1 MQPSMKSV
9 ADRSNKRRTENRQ
22 MDLATGRSLVTLVRA
37 SWMNWL
43 EQKSDGQSFR
53 GEQKRHVVES
63 DNRKPTAKKNRK
75 RRRKK
80 NGNEWQTKEQEGWE
94 KSTPGADSKMVHYL
108 QRVLKQLKKKLTK
121 SQSVLNNIANK
132 ILLTIQSRI
141 PPPSSPPP
149 FGLTIRRKKERKRKK
164 N

>member
-63 DNRKPTAKKNRK
+63 DNRKTTAKKNRK

-132 ILLTIQSRI
+132 ILLTTQSRI